1 MTGPS
6 RTRAR
11 DVVVAGSPEEALL
24 ASVALLRH
32 LGARITRYDAEAGTL
47 EARLRRWLRPAS
59 IRLRAAAEGALV
71 TRVSVESD
79 ALGGG
84 LLFRRFRGGLLQ
96 LTGRPA

>member
-1 MTGPS
+1 MTGLS
-6 RTRAR
+6 RPRAR
-11 DVVVAGSPEEALL
+11 DVVVAGSPDEALL

-47 EARLRRWLRPAS
+47 EARLRRWLWPAS
-59 IRLRAAAEGALV
+59 IRLQAAAEGELT

-79 ALGGG
+79 ALGGR

-96 LTGRPA
+96 LTGRPV